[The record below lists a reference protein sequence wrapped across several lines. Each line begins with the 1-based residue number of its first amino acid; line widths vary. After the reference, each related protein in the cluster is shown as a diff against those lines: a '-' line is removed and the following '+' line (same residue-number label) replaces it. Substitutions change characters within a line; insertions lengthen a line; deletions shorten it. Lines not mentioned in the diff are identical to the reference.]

1 MTTMLSI
8 LGIVML
14 LLLARE
20 FIRVAGYLCRD
31 ACDE

>member
-1 MTTMLSI
+1 MVTVGSI
-8 LGIVML
+8 LGSVML

-20 FIRVAGYLCRD
+20 FIRVVGYLCRD

>member
-8 LGIVML
+8 SGIVML

-20 FIRVAGYLCRD
+20 FIRVVGNLCRD
-31 ACDE
+31 AGDE